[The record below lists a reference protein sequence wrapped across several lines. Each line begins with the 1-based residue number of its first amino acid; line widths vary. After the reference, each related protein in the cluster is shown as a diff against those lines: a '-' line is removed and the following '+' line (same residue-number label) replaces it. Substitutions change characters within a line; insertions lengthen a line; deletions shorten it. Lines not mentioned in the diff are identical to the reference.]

1 VALHFGNQSP
11 WSSTNEKG
19 MDSLAAW
26 LIPII
31 GLPDL
36 LTYWT
41 NEID

>member
-1 VALHFGNQSP
+1 
-11 WSSTNEKG
+11 